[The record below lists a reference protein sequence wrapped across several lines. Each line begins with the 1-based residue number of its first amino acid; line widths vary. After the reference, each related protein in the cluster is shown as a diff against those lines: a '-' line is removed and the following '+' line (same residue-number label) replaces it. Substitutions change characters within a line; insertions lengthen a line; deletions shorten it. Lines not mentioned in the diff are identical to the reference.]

1 MDPVRAGH
9 RGQLQRIPQKVML
22 PWVVQDPFRVGY
34 EGSDAEP
41 VKIAEFSSENGE
53 KNKRPKWR
61 NEQIKVKGLLRV
73 PCA

>member
-1 MDPVRAGH
+1 
-9 RGQLQRIPQKVML
+9 ML
-22 PWVVQDPFRVGY
+22 PWVVQDAFRVGY

>member
-1 MDPVRAGH
+1 VRFAQGFLS
-9 RGQLQRIPQKVML
+9 RL
-22 PWVVQDPFRVGY
+22 
-34 EGSDAEP
+34 GSDAEP
-41 VKIAEFSSENGE
+41 VRIAEFSSENGE